1 MLSDEGYEQLSYLMD
16 QMDNTLY
23 HLSNNID
30 ESRLSK
36 EDEERLTSDL
46 DKIISQLI
54 ELKQQLNII
63 K

>member
-36 EDEERLTSDL
+36 EDEERLTNDL
-46 DKIISQLI
+46 DKVISQLVN
-54 ELKQQLNII
+54 LKQQLNII

>member
-36 EDEERLTSDL
+36 EDEERLTNDL
-46 DKIISQLI
+46 DKVISQLI
-54 ELKQQLNII
+54 NLKQQLIII